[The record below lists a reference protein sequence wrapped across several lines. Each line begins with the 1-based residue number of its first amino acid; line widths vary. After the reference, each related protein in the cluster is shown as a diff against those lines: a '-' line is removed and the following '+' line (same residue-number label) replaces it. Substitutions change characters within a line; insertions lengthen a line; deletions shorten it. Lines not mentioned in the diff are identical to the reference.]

1 MAERD
6 FFLVNAAL
14 EAGRTEDAVAY
25 TKQYAH
31 SGSSLTLAEA
41 KHTGK
46 VLRTH
51 MARLRK
57 SWVALTRFTE
67 KGKEELVGLYRGR
80 IEREMESCGVDL
92 AGLMENTLVLKTQDA
107 ETRAY
112 VWKLAGD
119 AWRYVAEV
127 STEETHSKSAESALD
142 AYLKASALAVDLPP
156 CNSVRLSVAINF
168 SVFYFDILSSPVR
181 AFKLSRSAYDA
192 AVQTLASLPE
202 AQRQEA
208 EEAVAILTENL
219 NYWVSGQPVSL
230 QN

>member
-1 MAERD
+1 MSERD

-14 EAGRTEDAVAY
+14 EANRTEDAVAY
-25 TKQYAH
+25 TKQWARN
-31 SGSSLTLAEA
+31 SPSLTLSEA

-51 MARLRK
+51 MSALRK
-57 SWVALTRFTE
+57 SWLALAGAR
-67 KGKEELVGLYRGR
+67 EELAGLYRDR
-80 IEREMESCGVDL
+80 VEREMETWGVDL
-92 AGLMENTLVLKTQDA
+92 ATLMEKTLVGKALDG

-127 STEETHSKSAESALD
+127 STEETHSKAAESALD
-142 AYLKASALAVDLPP
+142 AYLKASALALDLPP

-168 SVFYFDILSSPVR
+168 SVFYFDVLNSPVR

-192 AVQTLASLPE
+192 AVQALASLPE
-202 AQRQEA
+202 PQRLEA

-219 NYWVSGQPVSL
+219 NFWASGQTASL